1 MPMLFWQLR
10 LSDLQRIR
18 SLFLCSPL
26 KTPFLKMFKFSVL
39 STEKAAGENVLPLRE
54 LPCLCL
60 MICVNIIKK
69 AAKVLA
75 AIFMI
80 FYLTERKFVV
90 LFLDRVTGYEPVG
103 RGFES
108 LLAHQRIYALCEF
121 AGCVFCCQALLS
133 TLQCRG
139 SPRAKHVLLSVRR
152 VFLFLSLQK
161 PCRYGII

>member
-1 MPMLFWQLR
+1 
-10 LSDLQRIR
+10 
-18 SLFLCSPL
+18 
-26 KTPFLKMFKFSVL
+26 MFKFSVL

-108 LLAHQRIYALCEF
+108 LWARQ
-121 AGCVFCCQALLS
+121 
-133 TLQCRG
+133 
-139 SPRAKHVLLSVRR
+139 
-152 VFLFLSLQK
+152 VFLLKYGNIPMLHFVAWVFFLSGERNMVHISRADRHRMQQAVFVGAAKGQRKNRSYKSTSGFELV
-161 PCRYGII
+161 PIVGLEPTRYC